1 MNKNEWIFFKLNFP
15 ILQRPLKKQ
24 KLFRF
29 KHFFIGNLFSPTS
42 YFHFL
47 CFIRYWR
54 YHGRSYR
61 IIQLVRINE
70 TSCTKVPRG
79 NPTWRSE
86 KAIAKQQFQVKQPNF
101 LVSWIILFDIK
112 ISSYRI
118 LRRVVLHVHASHPIR
133 NVFLQGNSHS
143 PNLSTFTVLT
153 ILVSICISY
162 SLLGILRWWFRD
174 FNLDEAATVFEVAC
188 VEIVSF
194 QSAENTTRVGRFSS
208 GSFPQI
214 PAVFDSAQCFHPPQP
229 SAWLSILRFV
239 YSTRLCVFK
248 DIARESSHVS
258 VRIIVE
264 LNYLTMKWKWMIK
277 ILPVT

>member
-1 MNKNEWIFFKLNFP
+1 M
-15 ILQRPLKKQ
+15 QRSLKKQ
-24 KLFRF
+24 K
-29 KHFFIGNLFSPTS
+29 FFQTFFYRKSFLSDFLLSFSVFYSLLVISRSIVSNNSVGQNKRNVLHESTAWQSDMAIGKSNCQTTIPGQTTKLPSIVNNFT
-42 YFHFL
+42 
-47 CFIRYWR
+47 RY
-54 YHGRSYR
+54 
-61 IIQLVRINE
+61 
-70 TSCTKVPRG
+70 
-79 NPTWRSE
+79 
-86 KAIAKQQFQVKQPNF
+86 
-101 LVSWIILFDIK
+101 IK

-118 LRRVVLHVHASHPIR
+118 LRRVVLHVHTSHPIR

-153 ILVSICISY
+153 ILVPICISY

-174 FNLDEAATVFEVAC
+174 FNLDEAAREFEVAC

-208 GSFPQI
+208 SSFPQI

-248 DIARESSHVS
+248 DIARESSHVP

-264 LNYLTMKWKWMIK
+264 LNYLTIKWKWMIK
-277 ILPVT
+277 ILRVT